1 MPQTTN
7 PIEGWYN
14 KFQAIYTSYHPKL
27 PQKKKNK
34 NKKNQRQQQQ
44 QKT

>member
-1 MPQTTN
+1 MPQTIN

-14 KFQAIYTSYHPKL
+14 KFQAICTNYHPKL
-27 PQKKKNK
+27 PPKKK
-34 NKKNQRQQQQ
+34 KKSQQQQQ

>member
-14 KFQAIYTSYHPKL
+14 KFQAICTSYHPKL
-27 PQKKKNK
+27 PQKKQQQQQ
-34 NKKNQRQQQQ
+34 QRQQQQ